1 MSVTMKPAKSVDDGS
16 AGSYQGASSV
26 SGSVYGSSPRTSV
39 RPVQPQSRIDAC
51 VGARLACA

>member
-1 MSVTMKPAKSVDDGS
+1 MKPAKSVDDGS